1 MRVAVTGATGHLG
14 ANVVRAFLDGGHG
27 VRAIARRVD
36 SPALRGLALE
46 PVAADVLDPAALGAA
61 FAACDVVVHLA
72 AKISIRGDRDGEV
85 RRTNVEG
92 TRNAVAAARG
102 AGVGRFVHVSSVHA
116 MRLDAVEGIADESR
130 PLVGEGAFAYDRSK
144 AEGER
149 IVLGAAADGFDALVL
164 RPTGIIGPRDFRLSR
179 AGAMLREFYRGE
191 RPFLIPG
198 GFDWVDARD
207 VAAAIVAAVTRGRPG
222 QAYLLSG
229 NWVSIADLARL
240 CGEVG
245 DAGRSRFVL
254 PRWMAMA
261 ALPFVEALAEIR
273 RGEPLFTRESLA
285 AVASNTRSLSSR
297 KAAEELGFA
306 ARPVV
311 ETLRDTF
318 AWLESGEVG

>member
-14 ANVVRAFLDGGHG
+14 ANVVRALLDGGYT
-27 VRAIARRVD
+27 VRAIARSID
-36 SPALRGLALE
+36 SPALHGLSVE
-46 PVAADVLDPAALGAA
+46 RVAADVLDRPALLSA
-61 FAACDVVVHLA
+61 FAGCDVVVHLA

-92 TRNAVAAARG
+92 TRNAVAAARA
-102 AGVGRFVHVSSVHA
+102 AGVDRFVHVSSVHA
-116 MRLDAVEGIADESR
+116 MRLDGAGGVADESR

-149 IVLGAAADGFDALVL
+149 IVLGAAADGFGALVL
-164 RPTGIIGPRDFRLSR
+164 RPTGIIGPHDFRLSR
-179 AGAMLREFYRGE
+179 AGAMLREFYRGK

-207 VAAAIVAAVTRGRPG
+207 VAATIVAAAARGRAG

-240 CGEVG
+240 CGEIG
-245 DAGRSRFVL
+245 GTERRRLVL
-254 PRWMAMA
+254 PRWTALA
-261 ALPFVEALAEIR
+261 ALPFVETLANLR
-273 RGEPLFTRESLA
+273 SGEPLFTRESLA

-297 KAAEELGFA
+297 KAADELGFTT
-306 ARPVV
+306 RPIV
-311 ETLRDTF
+311 ETLHDTF
-318 AWLESGEVG
+318 DWLKWGEFG

>member
-14 ANVVRAFLDGGHG
+14 ANVVREFLAGGFE
-27 VRAIARRVD
+27 VRAIARHAD
-36 SPALRGLALE
+36 GPALRGLALE
-46 PVAADVLDPAALGAA
+46 PVVADVLDPRALGEA
-61 FAACDVVVHLA
+61 FAGCDVVVHLA

-92 TRNAVAAARG
+92 TRNATAAARG
-102 AGVGRFVHVSSVHA
+102 ARVGRFVHVSSVHA
-116 MRLDAVEGIADESR
+116 MRLNGAEVVADESR
-130 PLVGEGAFAYDRSK
+130 ALVGEGAFAYDRSK

-149 IVLGAAADGFDALVL
+149 IVLGAAADGLDALVL
-164 RPTGIIGPRDFRLSR
+164 RPTGIIGPHDFRLSR
-179 AGAMLREFYRGE
+179 AGAMLREFFRGE

-207 VAAAIVAAVTRGRPG
+207 VAAAIVAAVSRGRSG

-245 DAGRSRFVL
+245 GIGRKRVVL
-254 PRWMAMA
+254 PRWMALA
-261 ALPFVEALAEIR
+261 ALPFVAALAEIR
-273 RGEPLFTRESLA
+273 SGEPLFTRESLA
-285 AVASNTRSLSSR
+285 AVASNTHSLSSR
-297 KAAEELGFA
+297 KAADELGFA
-306 ARPVV
+306 ARPVA

-318 AWLESGEVG
+318 DWLRSGDFG

>member
-14 ANVVRAFLDGGHG
+14 ANVVRAFLARGHD

-36 SPALRGLALE
+36 GSALHGLALE
-46 PVAADVLDPAALGAA
+46 RVAADVLDLPGLVAA
-61 FAACDVVVHLA
+61 FAGCDIVVHLA
-72 AKISIRGDRDGEV
+72 ARISIRGDRDGEV

-92 TRNAVAAARG
+92 TRNAAAAARA

-130 PLVGEGAFAYDRSK
+130 PLVGAGAFAYDRSK

-149 IVLGAAADGFDALVL
+149 IVLGAAAEGLDALVL
-164 RPTGIIGPRDFRLSR
+164 RPTGIIGPHDFRLSR
-179 AGAMLREFYRGE
+179 AGAMLREFFRGE

-207 VAAAIVAAVTRGRPG
+207 VAAAIVAAVTRGRAG

-245 DAGRSRFVL
+245 GLGRSRIVL

-297 KAAEELGFA
+297 KAADELGFA

-311 ETLRDTF
+311 ETLRDTLD
-318 AWLESGEVG
+318 WLKTGDFG

>member
-14 ANVVRAFLDGGHG
+14 ANVVREFLDKGHA

-36 SPALRGLALE
+36 SPALHGLALE
-46 PVAADVLDPAALGAA
+46 RVAADVLDPPALGAA
-61 FAACDVVVHLA
+61 FAGCDVVVHLA

-102 AGVGRFVHVSSVHA
+102 AGIGRFVHVSSVHA

-149 IVLGAAADGFDALVL
+149 IVLGAAKDGLDALVL
-164 RPTGIIGPRDFRLSR
+164 RPTGIIGPHDFRLSR
-179 AGAMLREFYRGE
+179 AGAMLREFFRGE

-207 VAAAIVAAVTRGRPG
+207 VAATIAAAVTRGRVG
-222 QAYLLSG
+222 HAYLLSG

-240 CGEVG
+240 CGAVG
-245 DAGRSRFVL
+245 GAERHRIIL
-254 PRWMAMA
+254 PRWMALA
-261 ALPFVEALAEIR
+261 ALPFVEALADLR

-285 AVASNTRSLSSR
+285 AVASNTRALSSR
-297 KAAEELGFA
+297 KAADELGFT

-318 AWLESGEVG
+318 DWLKTGDFG

>member
-14 ANVVRAFLDGGHG
+14 ANVVRAFLDGGLA
-27 VRAIARRVD
+27 VRAIARHVD
-36 SPALRGLALE
+36 GPALRGLPLE
-46 PVAADVLDPAALGAA
+46 PVAADVLDPPTLLAA
-61 FAACDVVVHLA
+61 FAGCDVVVHLA

-92 TRNAVAAARG
+92 TRNAIAAARTT
-102 AGVGRFVHVSSVHA
+102 GVSRFVHVSSVHA
-116 MRLDAVEGIADESR
+116 MRLDGAEGVADESR
-130 PLVGEGAFAYDRSK
+130 SLVGDGGFAYDRSK

-149 IVLGAAADGFDALVL
+149 IVLAAAEGGLDALVL
-164 RPTGIIGPRDFRLSR
+164 RPTGIIGPHDFRLSR
-179 AGAMLREFYRGE
+179 AGAMLREFFRGE

-207 VAAAIVAAVTRGRPG
+207 VAAAIFAAVTRGRAG

-229 NWVSIADLARL
+229 NWVSIAELARL
-240 CGEVG
+240 CGAVG
-245 DAGRSRFVL
+245 GIDRHRIVL
-254 PRWMAMA
+254 PRWMALA
-261 ALPFVEALAEIR
+261 ALPFVEALADLR
-273 RGEPLFTRESLA
+273 SGEPLFTRESLA

-297 KAAEELGFA
+297 KAAVELGFA

-318 AWLESGEVG
+318 DWLKSGDFG